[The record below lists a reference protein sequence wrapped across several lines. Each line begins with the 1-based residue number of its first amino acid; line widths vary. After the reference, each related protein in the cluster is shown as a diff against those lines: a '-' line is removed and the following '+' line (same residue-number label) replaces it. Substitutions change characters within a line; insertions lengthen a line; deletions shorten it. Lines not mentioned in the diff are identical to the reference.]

1 MTDFRKKQMRKECVE
16 RVQLSLGKKVTPTE
30 ATEMLDRV
38 RARMSTLKN
47 DYSSVWDSMP
57 KQMRVDLAVKDVQAQ
72 MKAEA
77 LKIKQRARL
86 TVLAQARIEKSMA
99 TARKRGYHG
108 YSAGMQVL
116 QEVDRYVQATQAE
129 IASDFLVELEG
140 LQKGILGIME
150 DRDFARDV
158 VREVYGVNTGSDLAK
173 GVAEKWNKL
182 SDAAVDRFNAAGG
195 NLGKLEHYV
204 PQTHDDARMRQAAE
218 ILKGDSAFQRFQ
230 HEFGYTANSVNPYGD
245 NQRAWVAYVFE
256 RIDKS
261 RYVDLNG
268 EQMTDEDIVR
278 MLLKAYDTI
287 VQNGAENFE
296 LSSVAGEGFGGGASR
311 ANRGDLHRSIHFKDA
326 EAFIE
331 YQEMF
336 GHGPFFGN
344 MLGSLRRT
352 AKDAALL
359 EMMGPNPNNM
369 NQGIK
374 RMCQA
379 EADQMNGRMQGVLAP
394 LKAKRIGVSK
404 HYYDSAWSVL
414 NGEAASVR
422 PDRQFVAGLM
432 GGARNLEVVGKLQS
446 TFINSLPDIAT
457 YFVASGLHKV
467 PVLRATANLC
477 KAWGSESKD
486 IARRAG
492 LMADALASNLDR
504 FGQNNVGQGW
514 TGMLANWMMKF
525 SLLDQWTNGVRQASM
540 INMMGVMSNVSA
552 WDWNILEP
560 FQKRQLERLGVTER
574 DWKLWQAAKPYK
586 AHNGARVLTRQDIRE
601 VDLDTLN
608 GINPDPDSLDPQI
621 DAPFTQRDVDHAVST
636 YVAFL
641 RDESGLASLAP
652 DLRTRAL
659 SNIAG
664 ERGTLGGEIMR
675 SFLLFKSF
683 PIGFVL
689 RHLERGK
696 DLVQTRG
703 NASAAK
709 YAAAVIVGSTI
720 SAAISVQ
727 LKELIAGKDV
737 QDMSLSNTDFWAQAL
752 TTGGGLSFLADMILA
767 GVDGKNAYGSP
778 NFLKFLGPVAGTVLD
793 TWDVAKSAVN
803 EGLYDKE
810 NSTEAKTLKLARGHM
825 PFVNLWYT
833 KAVFDR
839 AVYNDLMDFCSPG
852 YTARMEAWAMKTAGQ
867 EYWWGLDKL
876 EPSRA
881 PKMADGPN
889 Q

>member
-16 RVQLSLGKKVTPTE
+16 RVQLSLGKKITPTE
-30 ATEMLDRV
+30 ASDLLAQV
-38 RARMSTLKN
+38 RARMAALRLK
-47 DYSSVWDSMP
+47 DPVAWDAMS
-57 KQMRVDLAVKDVQAQ
+57 KQARVDMAVKEVQEA
-72 MKAEA
+72 MMAEA

-182 SDAAVDRFNAAGG
+182 SDVAVDRFNAAGG

-218 ILKGDSAFQRFQ
+218 ILKGDYAFQRFLHQ
-230 HEFGYTANSVNPYGD
+230 FGYTFNDVNPYGD
-245 NQRAWVAYVFE
+245 NQKAWVSYVFD
-256 RIDKS
+256 RIDKD

-268 EQMTDEDIVR
+268 EKMSDEDIIQ
-278 MLLKAYDTI
+278 MLVKAYDTI

-296 LSSVAGEGFGGGASR
+296 ISAVAGEGFGGGASR

-326 EAFIE
+326 ESFIE

-336 GHGPFFGN
+336 GHGSFFGN

-369 NQGIK
+369 NLGVK

-394 LKAKRIGVSK
+394 KKTWKIGLSSRF
-404 HYYDSAWSVL
+404 YDSAWSVL
-414 NGEAASVR
+414 NGEASMVR
-422 PDRQFVAGLM
+422 PDRAFVASLM
-432 GGARNLEVVGKLQS
+432 GGVRNLEVVGKLQS
-446 TFINSLPDIAT
+446 TFINSLPDVVS
-457 YFVASGLHKV
+457 YFVTSRLNKT
-467 PVLRATANLC
+467 PLLRATANLC

-486 IARRAG
+486 IAKRAG

-514 TGMLANWMMKF
+514 TGMLANTMMKL

-540 INMMGVMSNVSA
+540 INMMGTMALVRQ
-552 WDWNILEP
+552 WDWNGLEP

-574 DWKLWQAAKPYK
+574 DWRLWQAAKPYK
-586 AHNGARVLTRQDIRE
+586 AQNGASVLTRQDIRE
-601 VDLDTLN
+601 VDLDKLN
-608 GINPDPDSLDPQI
+608 GIDPDGLSPDV
-621 DAPFTQRDVDHAVST
+621 ANPFTQRDVDHAVST

-664 ERGTLGGEIMR
+664 ERGTFGGEVVR
-675 SFLLFKSF
+675 SLLLFKSF

-689 RHLERGK
+689 RHLERMSDLSQMRGK
-696 DLVQTRG
+696 
-703 NASAAK
+703 ASSVK
-709 YAAAVIVGSTI
+709 YAASIVVGSTVA
-720 SAAISVQ
+720 AAISVQ
-727 LKELIAGKDV
+727 LKQLIAGRDV
-737 QDMSLSNTDFWAQAL
+737 QDMTDDDFWWQAL
-752 TTGGGLSFLADMILA
+752 STGGGLSFLSDLIIA
-767 GVDGKNAYGSP
+767 GVDGQNAYGSQ
-778 NFLKFLGPVAGTVLD
+778 NFLKFLGPVVGTVLD
-793 TWDVAKSAVN
+793 TFDVIAALGSS
-803 EGLYDKE
+803 GIYSDDKE
-810 NSTEAKTLKLARGHM
+810 TKVGAKALRLARGHM

-839 AVYNDLMDFCSPG
+839 AIYNDLMEFCSPG
-852 YTARMEAWAMKTAGQ
+852 YTARMEAWGLKNTGQ
-867 EYWWGLDKL
+867 EYWWAPTKL
-876 EPSRA
+876 EPTRM
-881 PKMADGPN
+881 PKMADNP
-889 Q
+889 QK

>member
-16 RVQLSLGKKVTPTE
+16 RVQLSLGKKITPTE
-30 ATEMLDRV
+30 ASDLLAQV
-38 RARMSTLKN
+38 RARMAALRLK
-47 DYSSVWDSMP
+47 DPVAWDAMS
-57 KQMRVDLAVKDVQAQ
+57 KQARVDMAVKEVQEA
-72 MKAEA
+72 MMAEA

-218 ILKGDSAFQRFQ
+218 ILKGDYAFQRFLHQ
-230 HEFGYTANSVNPYGD
+230 FGYTFNDVNPYGD
-245 NQRAWVAYVFE
+245 NQKAWVSYVFD
-256 RIDKS
+256 RIDKD

-268 EQMTDEDIVR
+268 EKMSDEDIIQ
-278 MLLKAYDTI
+278 MLVKAYDTI

-296 LSSVAGEGFGGGASR
+296 ISAVAGEGFGGGASR

-326 EAFIE
+326 ESFIE

-336 GHGPFFGN
+336 GHGSFFGN

-369 NQGIK
+369 NLGVK

-394 LKAKRIGVSK
+394 KKTWKIGLSSRF
-404 HYYDSAWSVL
+404 YDSAWSVL
-414 NGEAASVR
+414 NGEASMVR
-422 PDRQFVAGLM
+422 PDRAFVASLM
-432 GGARNLEVVGKLQS
+432 GGVRNLEVVGKLQS
-446 TFINSLPDIAT
+446 TFINSLPDVVS
-457 YFVASGLHKV
+457 YFVTSRLNKT
-467 PVLRATANLC
+467 PLLRATANLC

-486 IARRAG
+486 IAKRAG

-514 TGMLANWMMKF
+514 TGMLANTMMKL

-540 INMMGVMSNVSA
+540 INMMGTMALVRQ
-552 WDWNILEP
+552 WDWNGLEP

-574 DWKLWQAAKPYK
+574 DWRLWQAAKPYK
-586 AHNGARVLTRQDIRE
+586 AQNGASVLTRQDIRE
-601 VDLDTLN
+601 VDLDKLN
-608 GINPDPDSLDPQI
+608 GIDPDGLSPDV
-621 DAPFTQRDVDHAVST
+621 ANPFTQRDVDHAVST

-664 ERGTLGGEIMR
+664 ERGTFGGEVVR
-675 SFLLFKSF
+675 SLLLFKSF

-689 RHLERGK
+689 RHLERMSDLSQMRGK
-696 DLVQTRG
+696 
-703 NASAAK
+703 ASSVK
-709 YAAAVIVGSTI
+709 YAASIVVGSTVA
-720 SAAISVQ
+720 AAISVQ
-727 LKELIAGKDV
+727 LKQLIAGRDV
-737 QDMSLSNTDFWAQAL
+737 QDMTDDDFWWQAL
-752 TTGGGLSFLADMILA
+752 STGGGLSFLSDLIIA
-767 GVDGKNAYGSP
+767 GVDGQNAYGSQ
-778 NFLKFLGPVAGTVLD
+778 NFLKFLGPVVGTVLD
-793 TWDVAKSAVN
+793 TFDVIAVL
-803 EGLYDKE
+803 GSSGIYSDDKE
-810 NSTEAKTLKLARGHM
+810 TKVGAKALRLARGHM

-839 AVYNDLMDFCSPG
+839 AIYNDLMEFCSPG
-852 YTARMEAWAMKTAGQ
+852 YTARMEAWGLKNTGQ
-867 EYWWGLDKL
+867 EYWWAPTKL
-876 EPSRA
+876 EPTRM
-881 PKMADGPN
+881 PKMADNP
-889 Q
+889 QK

>member
-16 RVQLSLGKKVTPTE
+16 RVQLSLGKKITPTE
-30 ATEMLDRV
+30 ASDLLAQV
-38 RARMSTLKN
+38 RARMAALRLK
-47 DYSSVWDSMP
+47 DPVAWDAMS
-57 KQMRVDLAVKDVQAQ
+57 KQARVDMAVKEVQEA
-72 MKAEA
+72 MMAEA

-218 ILKGDSAFQRFQ
+218 ILKGDYAFQRFLHQ
-230 HEFGYTANSVNPYGD
+230 FGYTFNDVNPYGD
-245 NQRAWVAYVFE
+245 NQKAWVSYVFD
-256 RIDKS
+256 RIDKD

-268 EQMTDEDIVR
+268 EKMSDEDIIQ
-278 MLLKAYDTI
+278 MLVKAYDTI

-296 LSSVAGEGFGGGASR
+296 ISAVAGEGFGGGASR

-326 EAFIE
+326 ESFIE

-336 GHGPFFGN
+336 GHGSFFGN

-369 NQGIK
+369 NLGVK

-394 LKAKRIGVSK
+394 KKTWKIGLSSRF
-404 HYYDSAWSVL
+404 YDSAWSVL
-414 NGEAASVR
+414 NGEASMVR
-422 PDRQFVAGLM
+422 PDRAFVASLM
-432 GGARNLEVVGKLQS
+432 GGVRNLEVVGKLQS
-446 TFINSLPDIAT
+446 TFINSLPDVVS
-457 YFVASGLHKV
+457 YFVTSRLNKT
-467 PVLRATANLC
+467 PLLRATANLC

-486 IARRAG
+486 IAKRAG

-514 TGMLANWMMKF
+514 TGMLANTMMKL

-540 INMMGVMSNVSA
+540 INMMGTMALVRQ
-552 WDWNILEP
+552 WDWNGLEP

-574 DWKLWQAAKPYK
+574 DWRLWQAAKPYK
-586 AHNGARVLTRQDIRE
+586 AQNGASVLTRQDIRE
-601 VDLDTLN
+601 VDLDKLN
-608 GINPDPDSLDPQI
+608 GIDPDGLSPDV
-621 DAPFTQRDVDHAVST
+621 ANPFTQRDVDHAVST

-664 ERGTLGGEIMR
+664 ERGTFGGEVVR
-675 SFLLFKSF
+675 SLLLFKSF

-689 RHLERGK
+689 RHLERMSDLSQMRGK
-696 DLVQTRG
+696 
-703 NASAAK
+703 ASSVK
-709 YAAAVIVGSTI
+709 YAASIVVGSTVA
-720 SAAISVQ
+720 AAISVQ
-727 LKELIAGKDV
+727 LKQLIAGRDV
-737 QDMSLSNTDFWAQAL
+737 QDMTDDDFWWQAL
-752 TTGGGLSFLADMILA
+752 STGGGLSFLSDLIIA
-767 GVDGKNAYGSP
+767 GVDGQNAYGSQS
-778 NFLKFLGPVAGTVLD
+778 FLKFLGPVVGTVLD
-793 TWDVAKSAVN
+793 TFDVIAALGSS
-803 EGLYDKE
+803 GIYSDDKE
-810 NSTEAKTLKLARGHM
+810 TKVGAKALRLARGHM

-839 AVYNDLMDFCSPG
+839 AIYNDLMEFCSPG
-852 YTARMEAWAMKTAGQ
+852 YTARMEAWGLKNTGQ
-867 EYWWGLDKL
+867 EYWWAPTKL
-876 EPSRA
+876 EPTRM
-881 PKMADGPN
+881 PKMADNP
-889 Q
+889 QK

>member
-16 RVQLSLGKKVTPTE
+16 RVQLSLGKKITPTE
-30 ATEMLDRV
+30 ASDLLAQV
-38 RARMSTLKN
+38 RARMAALRLK
-47 DYSSVWDSMP
+47 DPVAWDAMS
-57 KQMRVDLAVKDVQAQ
+57 KQARVDMAVKEVQEA
-72 MKAEA
+72 MMAEA

-218 ILKGDSAFQRFQ
+218 ILKGDYAFQRFLHQ
-230 HEFGYTANSVNPYGD
+230 FGYTFNDVNPYGD
-245 NQRAWVAYVFE
+245 NQKAWVSYVFD
-256 RIDKS
+256 RIDKD

-268 EQMTDEDIVR
+268 EKMSDEDIIQ
-278 MLLKAYDTI
+278 MLVKAYDTI

-296 LSSVAGEGFGGGASR
+296 ISAVAGEGFGGGASR

-326 EAFIE
+326 ESFIE

-336 GHGPFFGN
+336 GHGSFFGN

-369 NQGIK
+369 NLGVK

-394 LKAKRIGVSK
+394 KKTWKIGLSSRF
-404 HYYDSAWSVL
+404 YDSAWSVL
-414 NGEAASVR
+414 NGEASMVR
-422 PDRQFVAGLM
+422 PDRAFVASLM
-432 GGARNLEVVGKLQS
+432 GGVRNLEVVGKLQS
-446 TFINSLPDIAT
+446 TFINSLPDVVS
-457 YFVASGLHKV
+457 YFVTSRLNKT
-467 PVLRATANLC
+467 PLLRATANLC

-486 IARRAG
+486 IAKRAG

-514 TGMLANWMMKF
+514 TGMLANTMMKL

-540 INMMGVMSNVSA
+540 INMMGTMALVRQ
-552 WDWNILEP
+552 WDWNGLEP

-574 DWKLWQAAKPYK
+574 DWRLWQAAKPYK
-586 AHNGARVLTRQDIRE
+586 AQNGASVLTRQDIRE
-601 VDLDTLN
+601 VDLDKLN
-608 GINPDPDSLDPQI
+608 GIDPDGLSPDV
-621 DAPFTQRDVDHAVST
+621 ANPFTQRDVDHAVST

-664 ERGTLGGEIMR
+664 ERGTFGGEVVR
-675 SFLLFKSF
+675 SLLLFKSF

-689 RHLERGK
+689 RHLERMSDLSQMRGK
-696 DLVQTRG
+696 
-703 NASAAK
+703 ASSVK
-709 YAAAVIVGSTI
+709 YAASIVVGSTVA
-720 SAAISVQ
+720 AAISVQ
-727 LKELIAGKDV
+727 LKQLIAGRDV
-737 QDMSLSNTDFWAQAL
+737 QDMTDDDFWWQAL
-752 TTGGGLSFLADMILA
+752 STGGGLSFLSDLIIA
-767 GVDGKNAYGSP
+767 GVDGQNAYGSQ
-778 NFLKFLGPVAGTVLD
+778 NFLKFLGPVVGTVLD
-793 TWDVAKSAVN
+793 TFDVIAALGSS
-803 EGLYDKE
+803 GIYSDDKE
-810 NSTEAKTLKLARGHM
+810 TKVGAKALRLARGHM

-839 AVYNDLMDFCSPG
+839 AIYNDLMEFCSPG
-852 YTARMEAWAMKTAGQ
+852 YTARMEAWGLKNTGQ
-867 EYWWGLDKL
+867 EYWWAPTKL
-876 EPSRA
+876 EPTRM
-881 PKMADGPN
+881 PKMADNP
-889 Q
+889 QK

>member
-16 RVQLSLGKKVTPTE
+16 RVQLSLGKKITPTE
-30 ATEMLDRV
+30 ASDLLAQV
-38 RARMSTLKN
+38 RARMAALRLK
-47 DYSSVWDSMP
+47 DPVAWDAMS
-57 KQMRVDLAVKDVQAQ
+57 KQARVDMAVKEVQEA
-72 MKAEA
+72 MMTEA

-86 TVLAQARIEKSMA
+86 TVLAQARVEKSMA

-116 QEVDRYVQATQAE
+116 QEVDRYVQATQSE
-129 IASDFLVELEG
+129 VASDFLVALEG
-140 LQKGILGIME
+140 KQKGILGLME
-150 DRDFARDV
+150 DKNFARDV
-158 VREVYGVNTGSDLAK
+158 VREVYGQDTGSKMAK
-173 GVAEKWNKL
+173 EVAGVWVSM
-182 SDAAVDRFNAAGG
+182 SDSAVDRFNAAGG
-195 NLGKLEHYV
+195 NLGKIEHYV

-218 ILKGDSAFQRFQ
+218 ILKGDYAFQRFLHQ
-230 HEFGYTANSVNPYGD
+230 FGYTFNDVNPYGD
-245 NQRAWVAYVFE
+245 NQMAWVSYVFD
-256 RIDKS
+256 RIDKD

-268 EQMTDEDIVR
+268 EKMSDEDIVQ
-278 MLLKAYDTI
+278 MLSKAYDTI

-296 LSSVAGEGFGGGASR
+296 ISAVAGEGFGGGASR

-326 EAFIE
+326 ESFIE

-336 GHGPFFGN
+336 GHGSFFGN

-369 NQGIK
+369 NLGVK

-379 EADQMNGRMQGVLAP
+379 EADQMNGKKQGVLAP

-404 HYYDSAWSVL
+404 HFYDSAWSVL
-414 NGEAASVR
+414 NGEASSVR
-422 PDRQFVAGLM
+422 PDRAFVASLM

-446 TFINSLPDIAT
+446 TFINSLPDVAT
-457 YFVASGLHKV
+457 YFVSSKLHNV
-467 PVLRATANLC
+467 PMLRATANLC

-492 LMADALASNLDR
+492 LMADALASNLER

-514 TGMLANWMMKF
+514 TGMLANGMMKL

-540 INMMGVMSNVSA
+540 INMMGTMSHVGE
-552 WDWNILEP
+552 WDWNVLET

-574 DWKLWQAAKPYK
+574 DWKLWQAADPYRTQ
-586 AHNGARVLTRQDIRE
+586 NGARVLTRQDIRE
-601 VDLDTLN
+601 VNLDKLN
-608 GINPDPDSLDPQI
+608 GVNPDGLSPEVEN
-621 DAPFTQRDVDHAVST
+621 PFTQRDVDHAVSM

-652 DLRTRAL
+652 DLRTRAI

-675 SFLLFKSF
+675 SVMLFKSF
-683 PIGFVL
+683 PVGFVL
-689 RHLERGK
+689 RHLERVS
-696 DLVQTRG
+696 DLAQTKGR
-703 NASAAK
+703 ASAVK
-709 YAAAVIVGSTI
+709 YAAAVVVCSTI

-727 LKELIAGKDV
+727 LKQLIAGRDM
-737 QDMSLSNTDFWAQAL
+737 QDMTDDDFWWQAL
-752 TTGGGLSFLADMILA
+752 SVGGGLSFLSDMIIA
-767 GVDGKNAYGSP
+767 GFDGQNAYGSP
-778 NFLKFLGPVAGTVLD
+778 NVLRFFGPVAGTVLD
-793 TWDVAKSAVN
+793 TWDVAKASLN
-803 EGLYDKE
+803 EGLYDKD
-810 NSTEAKTLKLARGHM
+810 TKVGAKALRLARGHM

-839 AVYNDLMDFCSPG
+839 AIYNDLMEFCSPG
-852 YTARMEAWAMKTAGQ
+852 YTARMEAWGLKNTGQ
-867 EYWWGLDKL
+867 EYWWAPTKL
-876 EPSRA
+876 EPTRM
-881 PKMADGPN
+881 PKMATNPQD
-889 Q
+889 